1 VFKINSYSEIDIIR
15 KTLQD
20 FGERFIEP
28 LSSIIDKENRY
39 PREIV
44 REMGR
49 YGFLAPTI
57 PEEYNGGGLDL
68 KSGVIVLEELAKYS
82 GSVALISE
90 VQGFLIA
97 ETLYRYG
104 SRDIKENILPKIA
117 SGEVIGSFALSEPCC
132 GSDAAAIETYAERSG
147 DHWFING
154 VKTWITQGLYA
165 DYYLLFARV
174 GSKKERHK
182 NIALFLVKK
191 DECIKTS
198 PIEVMGFRG
207 TGTAE
212 VVLNNCSVDSD
223 SLMAPPGEGF
233 KIAME
238 VLNIGRVAISALG
251 VGLAERS
258 LAEAYRFLRDRKAFD
273 KTIIEFQ
280 YIQFLLSDLYTLL
293 ETSRALVYKAAE
305 TISKEDVKEKI
316 PLIAAVTKN
325 FVAPT
330 AVYIVGEA
338 LRLLGGYGYSKES
351 VVERIYR
358 DVKLLEIG
366 EGTNEVQKMVISKHL
381 LNKGLQKIFS

>member
-1 VFKINSYSEIDIIR
+1 
-15 KTLQD
+15 
-20 FGERFIEP
+20 
-28 LSSIIDKENRY
+28 
-39 PREIV
+39 
-44 REMGR
+44 
-49 YGFLAPTI
+49 
-57 PEEYNGGGLDL
+57 
-68 KSGVIVLEELAKYS
+68 
-82 GSVALISE
+82 
-90 VQGFLIA
+90 
-97 ETLYRYG
+97 
-104 SRDIKENILPKIA
+104 
-117 SGEVIGSFALSEPCC
+117 
-132 GSDAAAIETYAERSG
+132 
-147 DHWFING
+147 
-154 VKTWITQGLYA
+154 
-165 DYYLLFARV
+165 
-174 GSKKERHK
+174 
-182 NIALFLVKK
+182 
-191 DECIKTS
+191 
-198 PIEVMGFRG
+198 
-207 TGTAE
+207 
-212 VVLNNCSVDSD
+212 
-223 SLMAPPGEGF
+223 MAPPGEGF

-358 DVKLLEIG
+358 DAKLLEIG